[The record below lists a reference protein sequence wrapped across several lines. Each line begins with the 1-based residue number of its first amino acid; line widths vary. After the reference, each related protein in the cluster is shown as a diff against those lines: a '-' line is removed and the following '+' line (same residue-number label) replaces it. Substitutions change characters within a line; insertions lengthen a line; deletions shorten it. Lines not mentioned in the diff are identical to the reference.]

1 MISQMLKIKVAASVK
16 EEGKEDLS
24 EDSDD
29 ALQLAKK
36 DGKSLDEDSMK
47 LA

>member
-24 EDSDD
+24 DDSDD
-29 ALQLAKK
+29 GLQLAAGAKK
-36 DGKSLDEDSMK
+36 DGKSLDEDSM
-47 LA
+47 